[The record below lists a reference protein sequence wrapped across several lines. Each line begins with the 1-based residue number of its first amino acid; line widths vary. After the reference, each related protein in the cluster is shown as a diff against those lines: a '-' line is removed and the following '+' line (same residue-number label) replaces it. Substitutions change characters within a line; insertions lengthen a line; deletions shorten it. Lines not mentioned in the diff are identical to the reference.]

1 MKGGEEGEGEGRKKE
16 EREEEETDEPT
27 PMIWEKLESA
37 DSVWFRLAEGL
48 RYPIQLENMRYQM
61 HLYRARRWSEA
72 S

>member
-1 MKGGEEGEGEGRKKE
+1 
-16 EREEEETDEPT
+16 
-27 PMIWEKLESA
+27 MIWEKLESA